1 MPEDINKEYR
11 ENMQELMLELKFS
24 TDRFLK
30 KLKEKTAKKIKQLK
44 IPIVISVKGEIR
56 ELEKDLFGIGEKII
70 EPEIQKIPG
79 LENLNVINSNY
90 AIMEGIIFS
99 RGRKQFFREQA
110 SQKTEYDDNNYIL
123 YISETISNIEECVKT
138 VAEWL
143 FGKILNHK
151 CKIIIEEKEIFSQEE
166 LQNILKNCIQNS

>member
-90 AIMEGIIFS
+90 AIMEGIICS
-99 RGRKQFFREQA
+99 
-110 SQKTEYDDNNYIL
+110 
-123 YISETISNIEECVKT
+123 
-138 VAEWL
+138 
-143 FGKILNHK
+143 
-151 CKIIIEEKEIFSQEE
+151 
-166 LQNILKNCIQNS
+166 LKNCFLPREKIMPSIIA

>member
-1 MPEDINKEYR
+1 
-11 ENMQELMLELKFS
+11 
-24 TDRFLK
+24 
-30 KLKEKTAKKIKQLK
+30 
-44 IPIVISVKGEIR
+44 
-56 ELEKDLFGIGEKII
+56 
-70 EPEIQKIPG
+70 
-79 LENLNVINSNY
+79 
-90 AIMEGIIFS
+90 MEGIIFS

-166 LQNILKNCIQNS
+166 LQNILKNCIQNR